1 MKKTIHSMKKNENI
15 FKGFLYAGIM
25 IEKETQRPYVLE
37 YNVRMGDP
45 ECQPIMMR
53 MKSDLYDYIN
63 CSISGTLDT
72 LPPIDWYQNP
82 AVCVVMAEKG
92 YPSSNYEKGNIIKGL
107 NSSFD
112 SNVMIFHAGTIRN
125 NDNNEKSN
133 QILTSGGR
141 VLGVTAMGIDF
152 DNAINNAY
160 NIVKK
165 ISWGKNNQYYRKD
178 IGLKKSEMKN
188 PI

>member
-1 MKKTIHSMKKNENI
+1 
-15 FKGFLYAGIM
+15 
-25 IEKETQRPYVLE
+25 
-37 YNVRMGDP
+37 
-45 ECQPIMMR
+45 
-53 MKSDLYDYIN
+53 
-63 CSISGTLDT
+63 
-72 LPPIDWYQNP
+72 
-82 AVCVVMAEKG
+82 MAEKG
-92 YPSSNYEKGNIIKGL
+92 YPSSNYEKGNIINGL
-107 NSSFD
+107 NSSFG

-125 NDNNEKSN
+125 NNKGKNS

-160 NIVKK
+160 HIVKK